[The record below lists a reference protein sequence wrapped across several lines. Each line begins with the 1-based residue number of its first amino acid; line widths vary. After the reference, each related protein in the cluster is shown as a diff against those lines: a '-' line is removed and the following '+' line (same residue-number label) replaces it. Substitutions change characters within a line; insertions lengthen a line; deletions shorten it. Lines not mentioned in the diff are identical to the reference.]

1 MIINIIIMWACDIII
16 IIQNVESMCQFLQFS
31 VNIFYLVSY
40 NRLNNQYK
48 ILSFLGILIKIY
60 PKF

>member
-1 MIINIIIMWACDIII
+1 MWACDIII